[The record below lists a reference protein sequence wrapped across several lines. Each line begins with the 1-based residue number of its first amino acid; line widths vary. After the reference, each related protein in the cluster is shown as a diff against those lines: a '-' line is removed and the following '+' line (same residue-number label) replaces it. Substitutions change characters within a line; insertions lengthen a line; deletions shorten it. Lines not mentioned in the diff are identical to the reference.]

1 MPFKYVGH
9 LEYQNAFIKYRTLAG
24 VTYEIPGSYS
34 GAYPGS
40 TRESQTVETDS
51 VVISIPGA
59 ATAQQWTFQ
68 APASSH
74 PAFEDMFDA
83 QEDNQPRQ
91 FQVEL
96 AERILYEQDSPGIPA
111 VANLAIVSGVGTILG
126 NDAPVAEQ
134 YPVNSVIYAGDAS
147 GHATRLLVRTSP
159 IPQQQILTSRLFS
172 HSTLGHGGDH

>member
-9 LEYQNAFIKYRTLAG
+9 LEYQNALIKYRTLAG

-59 ATAQQWTFQ
+59 AAAQQWTFQ

-83 QEDNQPRQ
+83 QEDNEPRQ

-96 AERILYEQDSPGIPA
+96 EERKLYVQANVGIP
-111 VANLAIVSGVGTILG
+111 VANLVIASQVGTVAGTRSAGGRAVPGQLG
-126 NDAPVAEQ
+126 F
-134 YPVNSVIYAGDAS
+134 YANAAGCQTTGGRS
-147 GHATRLLVRTSP
+147 EPTRSP
-159 IPQQQILTSRLFS
+159 RCTN
-172 HSTLGHGGDH
+172 